1 MGTICEFR
9 DAETDRTTAI
19 VAEVETKVIVEVVG
33 LREFTVDDKFEVMSD
48 ATARDVDTTLVVK
61 LCEEIRCG
69 IDLIAIRERTGV
81 QVAIDGGTNGVVR
94 DDAAA

>member
-1 MGTICEFR
+1 MGTISEFGN
-9 DAETDRTTAI
+9 AETNRPTAVI
-19 VAEVETKVIVEVVG
+19 AKVETEVIVEVVG

-81 QVAIDGGTNGVVR
+81 QVAIDRRTNGVVR